1 MKNKA
6 VSSFLKIG
14 LSLILVICGSV
25 LVYMWCVADDSGAPD
40 KALYEQVELLAD
52 AITIVQSDFV
62 EEIAP
67 NKLIYGALE
76 GLLSSLDGY
85 SHFMDPDDFKEMEI
99 DTKGEFGGLG
109 IEIGIRD
116 GILTVI
122 APIDSTPAEK
132 AGLKAGDKI
141 VKIEGILTR
150 GLKLTDAVKKLR
162 GKPNTKITIT
172 ILREGEEKLLDF
184 TITRSVIK
192 PESIKTARMID
203 KKIGYIKLVEFQERT
218 AEELAKKISGLKKD
232 GMKALVLDLRNNP
245 GGLLDASYAVSDNFL
260 PEGKIVVSLKG
271 RVPAQNKVYT
281 STGKRGFTDFPM
293 VVLVN
298 EGSASASEI
307 VAGAIQ
313 ENQRGI
319 ILGTTTFGKGS
330 VQTIIPLKDGSAV
343 RLTTA
348 AYYTPKDRSINNTG
362 ITPDVVVKLR
372 QEKKTSEEKGDVF
385 DKIEGKEEKGE
396 AEKAAEKEI
405 VYDNQMQA
413 AIDMLRGILFYKQQ
427 RVQGGDVSSL

>member
-6 VSSFLKIG
+6 ASSFLKIG

-25 LVYMWCVADDSGAPD
+25 YVYMRCVADESGAPD
-40 KALYEQVELLAD
+40 KELYEQVELFAD

-62 EEIAP
+62 EEIEP
-67 NKLIYGALE
+67 KKLVYGALE

-116 GILTVI
+116 SILTVI
-122 APIDSTPAEK
+122 APIDGTPAEK
-132 AGLKAGDKI
+132 AGLKAGDRI
-141 VKIEGILTR
+141 VKIEGKLTR
-150 GLKLTDAVKKLR
+150 GLNLTDAVKKLR
-162 GKPNTKITIT
+162 GKPNTKVTIT
-172 ILREGEEKLLDF
+172 VLREGEEKLLDF
-184 TITRSVIK
+184 TIVRSIIK
-192 PESIKTARMID
+192 LKSIKTVRIID
-203 KKIGYIKLVEFQERT
+203 KTIGYIKLIEFQERT
-218 AEELAKKISGLKKD
+218 GRELAKKISGLKKD
-232 GMKALVLDLRNNP
+232 GMEALILDLRNNP

-260 PEGKIVVSLKG
+260 PEGKVVVSLKG
-271 RVPAQNKVYT
+271 RVPAQNKVYI
-281 STGKRGFTDFPM
+281 STGKQSFTDFPM

-298 EGSASASEI
+298 KGSASASEI

-319 ILGTTTFGKGS
+319 ILGTKTFGKGS

-348 AYYTPKDRSINNTG
+348 AYYTPKGRSISNTG
-362 ITPDVVVKLR
+362 ITPDVEVKLR
-372 QEKKTSEEKGDVF
+372 QEKKVIEKTGDVF
-385 DKIEGKEEKGE
+385 DKIESKEE
-396 AEKAAEKEI
+396 EKEKKKEVTKEEI
-405 VYDNQMQA
+405 IYDNQMQA
-413 AIDMLRGILFYKQQ
+413 AIDMLRGILFYKQGKEQ
-427 RVQGGDVSSL
+427 I

>member
-6 VSSFLKIG
+6 ASSFLKIG
-14 LSLILVICGSV
+14 LSLVLAICGSV
-25 LVYMWCVADDSGAPD
+25 YVYMRCVADDSASPD

-62 EEIAP
+62 EEVAP
-67 NKLIYGALE
+67 KKLVYGALE

-85 SHFMDPDDFKEMEI
+85 SHFMEPDDFKEMEI

-116 GILTVI
+116 SILTII
-122 APIDSTPAEK
+122 APIDGTPAEK
-132 AGLKAGDKI
+132 AGLKAGDRI
-141 VKIEGILTR
+141 VKIEGDLTR

-172 ILREGEEKLLDF
+172 VLREGEERLLDF
-184 TITRSVIK
+184 TIVRSIIK
-192 PESIKTARMID
+192 LKSIKTARMVD

-260 PEGKIVVSLKG
+260 PEGKVVVSLKG
-271 RVPAQNKVYT
+271 RVPAQNKVYM
-281 STGKRGFTDFPM
+281 STGKKSFTDFPM

-348 AYYTPKDRSINNTG
+348 AYYTPKDRSINKTG

-385 DKIEGKEEKGE
+385 DEIESKEEKK
-396 AEKAAEKEI
+396 EKKEEPKEEVI
-405 VYDNQMQA
+405 YDNQMQA
-413 AIDMLRGILFYKQQ
+413 AIDMLRGILFYKKQ
-427 RVQGGDVSSL
+427 RVHGGDVSSL